1 MLTALNKQSQS
12 AGQDELLLRMQRA
25 RAFTDAMFQMIR
37 ADALYDRPIS
47 ERHRIIFYI
56 GHLEAFDWNLLR
68 ESASNVRPF
77 DATLDRLFAFGIDP
91 VDGGLPSDR
100 PSDWP
105 VLDQVRRYGARVRE
119 SLDGALQRSSV
130 PEILLHT
137 AIEHR
142 LMHAETLAYMF
153 HQMPPGKK
161 LRQPQASVPETA
173 QPQPESIEIPAGPI
187 NMGLSRDHA
196 AFGWDNEYEAH
207 TVHVP
212 AFAVD
217 RYKVTNGQFLEFM
230 RSGGYQESSLWT
242 SPDWA
247 WKNANGIAHPA
258 FWIPAGDHWNLRTM
272 FDEIPLPLSWPVYVS
287 HAEASAYARW
297 SGKRL
302 PTEPEWMRAAY
313 GSRQGRQHAF
323 PWGDAAPGAE
333 HGYFDFER
341 WDPAPVSAFPSAR
354 SEFGLDGL
362 LANGWEW
369 TATPFGPFPGF
380 RPFPFYDG
388 YSANFFDGKHYVMKG
403 GSARTERSMLRRSF
417 RNWFQPHYPY
427 VYAGFRCA
435 SGPA

>member
-1 MLTALNKQSQS
+1 M
-12 AGQDELLLRMQRA
+12 GQDVLLQRMQGA
-25 RAFTDAMFQMIR
+25 REQTDALFHIIR
-37 ADALYDRPIS
+37 PEALYDRPIP
-47 ERHRIIFYI
+47 ERHRIVFYI
-56 GHLEAFDWNLLR
+56 GHLEAFDWNLIR
-68 ESASNVRPF
+68 ERAVNLHAF
-77 DATLDRLFAFGIDP
+77 DASLDRLFAFGIDP

-105 VLDQVRRYGARVRE
+105 VLEQVRRYGARVRE
-119 SLDGALQRSSV
+119 SLDAAMRCASV

-142 LMHAETLAYMF
+142 LMHAETLAYML
-153 HQMPPGKK
+153 HQMPLEKK
-161 LRQPQASVPETA
+161 ILQSQAAVPECRP
-173 QPQPESIEIPAGPI
+173 PQPESIEIPGGRVT
-187 NMGLSRDHA
+187 MGLSRDSA
-196 AFGWDNEYEAH
+196 AFGWDNEFETH

-212 AFAVD
+212 EFAIE
-217 RYKVTNGQFLEFM
+217 RHKVTNAQFLEFM
-230 RSGGYQESSLWT
+230 RSGGYQDSSLW
-242 SPDWA
+242 SSLDWE
-247 WKNANGIAHPA
+247 WKKANGIAHPG

-272 FDEIPLPLSWPVYVS
+272 FEEIPLPLSWPVYVS

-302 PTEPEWMRAAY
+302 PTESEWMRAAC
-313 GSRQGRQHAF
+313 GSRGGSEHAF
-323 PWGDAAPGAE
+323 PWGDDSPGPE

-341 WDPAPVSAFPSAR
+341 WDPAPVNAFPRGR

-380 RPFPFYDG
+380 RPFPFYEG

-403 GSARTERSMLRRSF
+403 GSARTDRSMLRRSF